1 MLEPRSLMDVLQ
13 QQQHVDRNGP
23 NIDIEL
29 SEESEMECSAAL
41 IFEDNI
47 NPAEIFGDISNSNY
61 NSNETKPSNSNID
74 AVIMTKLKSLEALN
88 STITIELENCKVDQS
103 NKATQIQ
110 RLLREDKEKENEI
123 IKLRLELKEQLQS
136 QSIISSSQSSRK
148 DSLQEE
154 LIKIT
159 TEFHE
164 LQNLN
169 HELEKKNQIF
179 SIESQ
184 KLKSDIN
191 LLVEEAKGCKMELS
205 KVTIELNQ
213 SRAETDILKSEKEE
227 LCKQKT
233 ITDHAKSQLE
243 IRLREHEMDKI
254 KLEEQLKGLFHDFN
268 NKCSILNRAN
278 DEIVTIDRRMTHL
291 DAENSNLKYKLNSIE
306 MIERDFSNAKRHIAS
321 LEAELNDNI
330 MEINRLRSSASGN
343 NLDLGHIAFTSRPS
357 YSRVASYS
365 SYSDPAPEQYLQD
378 STIPS
383 PPTAFLQQPQIR
395 SDQVKASIEHATAR
409 LDQVKISSN
418 QQTKSPNFSI
428 DTSAVKN
435 NLTTGSNVNTDE
447 NNEVIHTNQRTSSRQ
462 SIGSLLQN
470 KIYKPNYEEVKP
482 LNSMEATVNSASINN
497 NQSISSNGTPF
508 ATEQSAAEISKVYAE
523 IDKKL
528 TYLMTERTALH
539 EECEK
544 LHQRGG
550 KTLRERTRLTEVE
563 LRLGELNKE
572 ISLTRKSLT
581 SKPS

>member
-13 QQQHVDRNGP
+13 QQQHVDRSGP
-23 NIDIEL
+23 NIDIEI

-47 NPAEIFGDISNSNY
+47 NPADIFGDISNSNY
-61 NSNETKPSNSNID
+61 NNKETKPSNLNID
-74 AVIMTKLKSLEALN
+74 AVMTKLKSLEALN
-88 STITIELENCKVDQS
+88 STITMELENCKVDQS

-123 IKLRLELKEQLQS
+123 SKLRLELKEQLQS
-136 QSIISSSQSSRK
+136 QSVISSSQSSRK

-159 TEFHE
+159 SEFHE

-169 HELEKKNQIF
+169 HELEKKNQTF
-179 SIESQ
+179 STESQ

-191 LLVEEAKGCKMELS
+191 LLVEEAKGCKMEIS

-213 SRAETDILKSEKEE
+213 SKAETDRLKSENVDLKEE
-227 LCKQKT
+227 LSKQKAV
-233 ITDHAKSQLE
+233 TDHAKSQLE
-243 IRLREHEMDKI
+243 IRSREYEMDKI
-254 KLEEQLKGLFHDFN
+254 KLEEQLKGLYHDFN
-268 NKCSILNRAN
+268 NKCSMLNRAN
-278 DEIVTIDRRMTHL
+278 DEIITIERRMTQL
-291 DAENSNLKYKLNSIE
+291 DAENSNLKFKLNSIE

-330 MEINRLRSSASGN
+330 MEINRLKTSASGN
-343 NLDLGHIAFTSRPS
+343 NLGHITFTSRTS
-357 YSRVASYS
+357 YPKLASYS
-365 SYSDPAPEQYLQD
+365 SYSDPAPEQYQD
-378 STIPS
+378 SPIPP
-383 PPTAFLQQPQIR
+383 PPTVFSQQPQIR
-395 SDQVKASIEHATAR
+395 SDQVKASIGHAR
-409 LDQVKISSN
+409 LDPVKTSSN
-418 QQTKSPNFSI
+418 QQIKSPNFNI
-428 DTSAVKN
+428 DTAAVKN

-447 NNEVIHTNQRTSSRQ
+447 NNEVIHANRRTSSRQ

-470 KIYKPNYEEVKP
+470 QIYKSNYEEVKP
-482 LNSMEATVNSASINN
+482 LNSMEVLVNSAPINN

-563 LRLGELNKE
+563 LRLAELNKE
-572 ISLTRKSLT
+572 ISSTRKSLT

>member
-13 QQQHVDRNGP
+13 QQQHDRSGP

-47 NPAEIFGDISNSNY
+47 NPADIFDDISNSNY
-61 NSNETKPSNSNID
+61 NNNETKPSNSSID

-123 IKLRLELKEQLQS
+123 SKLRLELKEQLQS

-191 LLVEEAKGCKMELS
+191 LLVEEAKGCKMELN

-213 SRAETDILKSEKEE
+213 SKAETDILKSEKEE
-227 LCKQKT
+227 LSKQKA

-243 IRLREHEMDKI
+243 IRLREYEMDKI
-254 KLEEQLKGLFHDFN
+254 KLEEELKGLFHDFN

-278 DEIVTIDRRMTHL
+278 DEIMNIDRRMTQL

-306 MIERDFSNAKRHIAS
+306 MIERDLSNAKRHIAS
-321 LEAELNDNI
+321 LEAELNDSI
-330 MEINRLRSSASGN
+330 IEINRLRASVSG

-357 YSRVASYS
+357 YSKVASYS
-365 SYSDPAPEQYLQD
+365 SFSDPATEQYLQD
-378 STIPS
+378 S
-383 PPTAFLQQPQIR
+383 QQPQIR

-409 LDQVKISSN
+409 LDQVKISLN
-418 QQTKSPNFSI
+418 QKTKSPNFSI

-447 NNEVIHTNQRTSSRQ
+447 NNEVIHTNRRTSSRQ

-539 EECEK
+539 DECEK

-572 ISLTRKSLT
+572 ISSTRKSLT

>member
-1 MLEPRSLMDVLQ
+1 MLTA
-13 QQQHVDRNGP
+13 VDL
-23 NIDIEL
+23 ILTL
-29 SEESEMECSAAL
+29 SCQEESEMECSAAL

-47 NPAEIFGDISNSNY
+47 NPADIFDDISNSNY
-61 NSNETKPSNSNID
+61 NNNETKPSNSSID
-74 AVIMTKLKSLEALN
+74 AVIMTKLKSIEALN

-123 IKLRLELKEQLQS
+123 SKLRLELKEQLQS

-159 TEFHE
+159 TEF
-164 LQNLN
+164 

-213 SRAETDILKSEKEE
+213 SKAETDILKSEKEE
-227 LCKQKT
+227 LSKQKA

-243 IRLREHEMDKI
+243 IRLREYEMDKI

-278 DEIVTIDRRMTHL
+278 DEIMNIDRRMTQL

-306 MIERDFSNAKRHIAS
+306 MIERDLSNAKRHIAS
-321 LEAELNDNI
+321 LEAELNENI
-330 MEINRLRSSASGN
+330 IEINRLRASVSGN
-343 NLDLGHIAFTSRPS
+343 NLDLGRIAFTSRPS
-357 YSRVASYS
+357 YSKAASY

-378 STIPS
+378 S
-383 PPTAFLQQPQIR
+383 QQPQIR

-447 NNEVIHTNQRTSSRQ
+447 NNEVIYTNRRTSSRQ

-482 LNSMEATVNSASINN
+482 LNYMETTVNSASIND
-497 NQSISSNGTPF
+497 NQSLSSNGTPF
-508 ATEQSAAEISKVYAE
+508 ATEQSAAEISKVFAE

-572 ISLTRKSLT
+572 ISSTRKSLT
-581 SKPS
+581 SKPTNFTNVNI